1 MTSPIKNIDFPAR
14 KVHVAH
20 MPKMIQIRHVPDR
33 LHRRL
38 TARAAAAGM
47 TLSDYLR
54 AELEQVSAQLTPA
67 EVRDRLSELEP
78 VNVRES
84 PAQTIRAMRDGR

>member
-1 MTSPIKNIDFPAR
+1 MPSHSNRIDFPAR
-14 KVHVAH
+14 KLHVAH

-47 TLSDYLR
+47 PLSDYLL

-67 EVRDRLSELEP
+67 EVRERLSALEP
-78 VNVRES
+78 VNIRES
-84 PAQTIRAMRDGR
+84 SAHAIRAGRDGR

>member
-47 TLSDYLR
+47 SLSDYLR

>member
-1 MTSPIKNIDFPAR
+1 MTSSINNIDFPAR

-20 MPKMIQIRHVPDR
+20 MPRMIQIRHVPDR

-47 TLSDYLR
+47 SLSDYLR

-84 PAQTIRAMRDGR
+84 PAQTIRVMRDGR

>member
-1 MTSPIKNIDFPAR
+1 MTPPSNRIDFPAR
-14 KVHVAH
+14 KLHVAH

-47 TLSDYLR
+47 NLSDYLR
-54 AELEQVSAQLTPA
+54 SELEQVCAQLTPA
-67 EVRDRLSELEP
+67 EVRERLRELEP
-78 VNVRES
+78 VNLRES

>member
-1 MTSPIKNIDFPAR
+1 
-14 KVHVAH
+14 

-47 TLSDYLR
+47 NLSDYLR

-67 EVRDRLSELEP
+67 EVRERLGELKP
-78 VNVRES
+78 VSLRES
-84 PAQTIRAMRDGR
+84 PADAIRAIRDAAK

>member
-1 MTSPIKNIDFPAR
+1 MTPLFKRIDMTVR
-14 KVHVAH
+14 DLHVAH

-38 TARAAAAGM
+38 TVRAAAAGM

-54 AELEQVSAQLTPA
+54 VELEQVSAQLTPA
-67 EVRDRLSELEP
+67 EVRERLGGLEP

-84 PAQTIRAMRDGR
+84 PARTIRAMRDAR

>member
-1 MTSPIKNIDFPAR
+1 MTPPSNRIDFPAR
-14 KVHVAH
+14 KVHVLH

-38 TARAAAAGM
+38 TTRAAAAGM
-47 TLSDYLR
+47 TLSDYLK
-54 AELEQVSAQLTPA
+54 AELEQVSTQLTPA
-67 EVRDRLSELEP
+67 EVRVRLSELEP

>member
-1 MTSPIKNIDFPAR
+1 MTSSITRIDMPGA

-54 AELEQVSAQLTPA
+54 VELEQVSTQLTPA
-67 EVRDRLSELEP
+67 EVRKRLTGLEP

-84 PAQTIRAMRDGR
+84 PAHAIRAGRDAR

>member
-1 MTSPIKNIDFPAR
+1 MTSRSNRIDFSAR
-14 KVHVAH
+14 KVHVLH

-47 TLSDYLR
+47 SLSDYLR
-54 AELEQVSAQLTPA
+54 SELEQVSAQLTPA
-67 EVRDRLSELEP
+67 EVRERLSELEP
-78 VNVRES
+78 VNIRES
-84 PAQTIRAMRDGR
+84 SAHAIRAGRDGR